1 MVKITRELIGG
12 WLKDMG
18 LNPVP
23 IPDPAGSW
31 RYTVAIPPNQDQRR
45 LEVFGIATMS
55 RVVCI
60 GAKTTISPEH
70 KAVLVA
76 LDDDAKREF
85 HAALIKSLDRE
96 FIEYNVEQN
105 ALTMEVDSFV
115 VQAARFDD
123 GLTLDSFA
131 RSINSVYKAQV
142 GGIQCVQQH
151 LGGST
156 PHGGEFA
163 FRKLGMQ

>member
-1 MVKITRELIGG
+1 MAKITKELVAG
-12 WLKDMG
+12 WIKDMG
-18 LNPVP
+18 LSPTP
-23 IPDPAGSW
+23 TPDPSGHW
-31 RYTVAIPPNQDQRR
+31 RYSVSIPPNQGERH
-45 LEVFGIATMS
+45 LEVFGMTSMPRALI
-55 RVVCI
+55 I
-60 GAKTTISPEH
+60 GAKTVISPEH
-70 KAVLVA
+70 RAVLVA
-76 LDDDAKREF
+76 LDADAKREF

-96 FIEYNVEQN
+96 FIEYNIEHDTLSQDV
-105 ALTMEVDSFV
+105 LSFV

-131 RSINSVYKAQV
+131 RSVNSVYKAQI

-156 PHGGEFA
+156 PQGGEFA